1 VGFYREL
8 VDAGYTGSWEFGT
21 PGLFPWL
28 MEDDPR
34 FEPIL
39 EAIVANRDRQL
50 AELERLRASGM
61 TVAEVR
67 EESLSSLTPG
77 PS

>member
-1 VGFYREL
+1 
-8 VDAGYTGSWEFGT
+8 
-21 PGLFPWL
+21 

-39 EAIVANRDRQL
+39 EAIAANRDRQL
-50 AELERLRASGM
+50 AELQRLRASGM

-67 EESLSSLTPG
+67 EEYLASLPAG